1 MTLPCFAFL
10 FLLAFNPDSVVR
22 AEEEPSKT
30 FIHSNPENVSRI
42 EVLHEKAE
50 SLILENKFREAL
62 RVYSD
67 ILLIEPDDETAYSN
81 TGHIYMILGDFPRAK
96 EAFQNTL
103 HINPENEV
111 ALTGLQ
117 KIADPDFPLGIPP
130 SPEIQTQT
138 QTEAPIQAQAQE
150 VTDTPPLK
158 LKPPIVV
165 EPLKILSQEQ
175 KIQTALRGA
184 GLYTGPIDGKL
195 GPLSRKAVETFQS
208 SRGLKMDGKVGP
220 KTWTALEPYLKI
232 GDEAKKPA
240 SD

>member
-1 MTLPCFAFL
+1 MLKQPKLAALACMAFL
-10 FLLAFNPDSVVR
+10 FLLVFYPDSVVR

-42 EVLHEKAE
+42 ETLHENAE

-62 RVYSD
+62 RIYSD

-103 HINPENEV
+103 HINPENQV

-117 KIADPDFPLGIPP
+117 KIADPDFPLETPP
-130 SPEIQTQT
+130 PPEIQTQ
-138 QTEAPIQAQAQE
+138 AQG
-150 VTDTPPLK
+150 VTVAPPLK

-165 EPLKILSQEQ
+165 EPLKILSHEQ

-184 GLYTGPIDGKL
+184 GLYTGPIDGRM
-195 GPLSRKAVETFQS
+195 GPLSRKAVETFQT